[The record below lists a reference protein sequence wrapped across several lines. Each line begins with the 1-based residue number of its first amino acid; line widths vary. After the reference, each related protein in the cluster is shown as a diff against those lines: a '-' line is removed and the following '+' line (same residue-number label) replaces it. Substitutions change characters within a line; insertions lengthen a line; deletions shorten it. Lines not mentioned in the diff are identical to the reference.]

1 MSLTVSRRC
10 SHLPLNTFLFLVS
23 VSLLCFLTFYINV
36 VSLSWFWAVR
46 VAVCCVCCVSY
57 MDSSL
62 SFIGDKGLQ
71 PKHIKQYT
79 CMQFVWCV
87 FEYILYRPIIRRVLN
102 VDAWLYVQYDNHV
115 QISSVTKQ
123 SIFVSKRRQIHRNR
137 HFKV

>member
-1 MSLTVSRRC
+1 
-10 SHLPLNTFLFLVS
+10 
-23 VSLLCFLTFYINV
+23 
-36 VSLSWFWAVR
+36 
-46 VAVCCVCCVSY
+46 
-57 MDSSL
+57 
-62 SFIGDKGLQ
+62 
-71 PKHIKQYT
+71 
-79 CMQFVWCV
+79 MQFVWCV